1 MFMCE
6 KCHEKD
12 KSCNWPMFMHMQSY
26 GSCEM
31 CGKTAGC
38 ADCKAYKYAAPK
50 PQKKE
55 KRK

>member
-12 KSCNWPMFMHMQSY
+12 KNCNWPMFLHMQSY
-26 GSCEM
+26 GRCEI
-31 CGKTAGC
+31 CGKTEGC

-50 PQKKE
+50 PKKKE
-55 KRK
+55 AKK